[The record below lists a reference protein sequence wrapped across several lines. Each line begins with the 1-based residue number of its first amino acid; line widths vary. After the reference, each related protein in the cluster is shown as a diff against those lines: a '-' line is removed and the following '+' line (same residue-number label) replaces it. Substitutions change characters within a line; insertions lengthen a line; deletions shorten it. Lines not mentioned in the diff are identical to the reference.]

1 MGTMSRSPR
10 LRIKLESQ
18 HVPEDTC
25 SLEEARYR
33 FNWGHELFVIV
44 VEGRVISTYE
54 ELKALADQDPYCNKE
69 YLDVELTPILM
80 GG

>member
-1 MGTMSRSPR
+1 MSRLPR

-25 SLEEARYR
+25 TVEEAHHR
-33 FNWGHELFVIV
+33 FNWGHEPFVIV
-44 VEGRVISTYE
+44 VEGRVMSTYE
-54 ELKALADQDPYCNKE
+54 ELMALAHQDPYNKKE
-69 YLDVELTPILM
+69 YLDVELAPILM

>member
-1 MGTMSRSPR
+1 MSSLPR
-10 LRIKLESQ
+10 LRIKLPSQ

-25 SLEEARYR
+25 SLEEAQYR
-33 FNWGHELFVIV
+33 FNWGHEQFIIV

-54 ELKALADQDPYCNKE
+54 ELKALADQDPFKNKE
-69 YLDVELTPILM
+69 YLDVELAPILM

>member
-1 MGTMSRSPR
+1 MADLPK

-25 SLEEARYR
+25 SLEEAQYR
-33 FNWGHELFVIV
+33 FNWGREPFVIV

-54 ELKALADQDPYCNKE
+54 ELKTLAGEDPYSNKE
-69 YLDVELTPILM
+69 YLDVELAPILM